1 MAVNVDTSELPTEFQ
16 IRLDA
21 VLQSGE
27 RVEIGTIAGRRGPAQ
42 VPDAPTLQGNVLGL
56 LKNLAPEALDDA
68 ADETILEHVRL
79 SDKKVL
85 VLGAGSGDMCRAA
98 RRLGASLVDGI
109 EPDPGQ
115 AQVARLLNAYHHTSR
130 VFIYHREIAVP
141 DAYDEPYD
149 IVLAFSPFDNLAAVL
164 DKVAGITDGVLLT
177 TLPDLDQSLA
187 LIGGSFQHHII
198 LDAESGLVAAAH
210 SKDAL
215 AAQLQDV
222 DAVAKAT

>member
-27 RVEIGTIAGRRGPAQ
+27 RVEIGTIAGRRGPAEM
-42 VPDAPTLQGNVLGL
+42 PEAPTLQGDVLGL
-56 LKNLAPEALDDA
+56 LQSRARDATDDDVDDA
-68 ADETILEHVRL
+68 VLGRVRL
-79 SDKKVL
+79 GGKKVL
-85 VLGAGSGDMCRAA
+85 VLGAGLGGTCRAA
-98 RRLGASLVDGI
+98 RRLGAALVDGI
-109 EPDPGQ
+109 EPDEGR
-115 AQVARLLNAYHHTSR
+115 ARIARLLNAYHHASR
-130 VFIYHREIAVP
+130 VSIYQREIALP
-141 DAYDEPYD
+141 DAYNEPYD
-149 IVLAFSPFDNLAAVL
+149 IVLAFPPFDQLAAVL
-164 DKVAGITDGVLLT
+164 DKIAGITDGVLLA

-187 LIGGSFQHHII
+187 LIGGSFQHYEV
-198 LDAESGLVAAAH
+198 LDAENGLVAAAH